1 MAERKYDT
9 KGLVRRIEQ
18 RLSALGLSARAASL
32 KTGRGPDVIRNIQRA
47 AEKNEPY
54 FPRHDTIDA
63 IGQVLEAP
71 PNWLVWGDE
80 ASYTLD
86 TPANQNDEPPEIH
99 HDAEDS
105 DDKLTPQGLPIRGN
119 VAAGLWHEIDA
130 FADPGEFERAPVVV
144 SPNFPVEAQYAL
156 RVVGTSIN
164 RIASEGDFLRC
175 IDVWIAGLTPRDG
188 DLAIVEQRRNGEQLR
203 EVTAKRIRQT
213 NGILRLE
220 PESTDP
226 KWQPILLDPK
236 KAPDGI
242 EARIIAIVDLVFRPV
257 TRL

>member
-1 MAERKYDT
+1 MRND
-9 KGLVRRIEQ
+9 LQ
-18 RLSALGLSARAASL
+18 NALIGWLKAGLSKPNKSKSGLAKELGRAASSVSMIL
-32 KTGRGPDVIRNIQRA
+32 NGKREIKAREIPIIADYIDELPPYDVSVEINDGIITNY
-47 AEKNEPY
+47 E
-54 FPRHDTIDA
+54 ID
-63 IGQVLEAP
+63 VLDNLSRFDA
-71 PNWLVWGDE
+71 E
-80 ASYTLD
+80 ASENHLNQPH
-86 TPANQNDEPPEIH
+86 PAN
-99 HDAEDS
+99 
-105 DDKLTPQGLPIRGN
+105 LGLPIRGD

-144 SPNFPVEAQYAL
+144 SPNFPAEAQYAL

-164 RIASEGDFLRC
+164 RIAQEGDFLRC
-175 IDVWIAGLTPRDG
+175 VDIWIAGLTPRDG